1 MARDAAQGLLGGPPW
16 VTRSRMTMELWDLRR
31 FVKQCDPLRPLEAG
45 DPLYVPLDDVR
56 GTVSCVDALFRTV
69 ALSETESC
77 QLFTGF
83 PGTGKTTELK
93 RLARRL
99 SEAKDTPTHTIY
111 VDFEEYVDR
120 YSPISITDVMRVIAY
135 CMDREA
141 TIAEGKDPAENPGYL
156 ERFFEYIS
164 RTDAEVKSLGF
175 GAYGASLMLELKNN
189 VTFRQKAEA
198 ALQGRFQ
205 QFVREAQDVMAE
217 SVIRL
222 RKARGAFAERV
233 VVIADGLEKLTPLR
247 EEERGTMESSVET
260 LFLTHRDLL
269 RIPCHAIYT
278 FPLWLR
284 FRTAQLGTSYGRE
297 PLILPMVKVHTPDGA
312 AHEAGIAKMVEMVR
326 RRVEDLAP
334 IFGDDPAATLRPI
347 VEASGGYP
355 RDLLRMVRS
364 LLMDNT
370 TFPLRPA
377 DAGRVIGELSRAYA
391 DTIVGTYLDVLVR
404 VAKTHELPKENAAEL
419 ALFGHMFERWL
430 ILAYRNG
437 EEWYDLHPL
446 VRRAST
452 VQARLKG
459 G

>member
-1 MARDAAQGLLGGPPW
+1 
-16 VTRSRMTMELWDLRR
+16 MTVELQDLRR

-56 GTVSCVDALFRTV
+56 GTVSCIDALYRTV
-69 ALSETESC
+69 ALADGESC

-93 RLARRL
+93 RLAKRL
-99 SEAKDTPTHTIY
+99 EDAKDLPTHTIY
-111 VDFEEYVDR
+111 VDFEEFVDR

-135 CMDREA
+135 AMDREA
-141 TIAEGKDPAENPGYL
+141 TIAEGKDPDKTPGYL
-156 ERFFEYIS
+156 ERFFEYVS
-164 RTDAEVKSLGF
+164 KTDVEVKNLGF
-175 GAYGASLMLELKNN
+175 AAYGASLMLEMKNN
-189 VTFRQKAEA
+189 PSFRQKAES

-205 QFVREAQDVMAE
+205 QFVSDAQAVMAE
-217 SVIRL
+217 SVKRL
-222 RKARGAFAERV
+222 RGARGAFAQRV
-233 VVIADGLEKLTPLR
+233 VVIADGLEKFAPLR
-247 EEERGTMESSVET
+247 EDDRATMEASIET

-297 PLILPMVKVHTPDGA
+297 PLILPMVKVHTQDGA
-312 AHEAGIAKMVEMVR
+312 AHDAGIAKMTEMVR
-326 RRVEDLAP
+326 RRVEVLPP
-334 IFGDDPAATLRPI
+334 IFGADLAATLRPI
-347 VEASGGYP
+347 IEASGGYP

-364 LLMDNT
+364 LLMEIM
-370 TFPLRPA
+370 TFPVLPVDSA
-377 DAGRVIGELSRAYA
+377 RVVGELARSYA
-391 DTIVGTYLDVLVR
+391 DTIVGTYVDVLAR
-404 VAKTHELPKENAAEL
+404 VATTHELPKENAEEL
-419 ALFGHMFERWL
+419 ALFGYLFERWL

-446 VRRAST
+446 VRLAPAVKKKLAALA
-452 VQARLKG
+452 VQKLAG